1 MDLSINDFL
10 FCQEPIIINGLLV
23 LSVPVCLNDLLTYSF
38 MLLVVDE
45 NRNYIDDYCLGK
57 LLQAMCYRCLKKK
70 KDAMECLRNAFNR

>member
-10 FCQEPIIINGLLV
+10 EPIIINGLLV

-38 MLLVVDE
+38 MLLLVDE
-45 NRNYIDDYCLGK
+45 NINYIDDYCLGK

-70 KDAMECLRNAFNR
+70 NDAMECLRNAFNR